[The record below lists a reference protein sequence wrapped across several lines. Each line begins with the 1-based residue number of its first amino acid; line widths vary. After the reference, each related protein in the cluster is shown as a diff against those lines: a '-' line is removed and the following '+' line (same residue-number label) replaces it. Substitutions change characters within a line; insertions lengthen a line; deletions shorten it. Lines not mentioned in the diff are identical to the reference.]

1 VPGWSIVTLDE
12 SHIDGIIAVEKSSFQ
27 QPWQRISFL
36 DELSCR
42 DALDVVVLDPRGG
55 QILAY
60 ACLRLTLDEIHLLKI
75 AVAPLWRR
83 RGIATRLLDYCFGLT
98 QRRKARKVYLEVRR
112 SNGSAM
118 DFYRKIGFRI
128 IGSRP
133 KYYTD
138 TGEDALIMMKSLEE
152 AQ

>member
-1 VPGWSIVTLDE
+1 MPGWSIVTLDE
-12 SHIDGIIAVEKSSFQ
+12 SHIDGIIAIEKTSFQ

-36 DELSCR
+36 NELSCR
-42 DALDVVVLDPRGG
+42 DALDVVVLDPPGG

-75 AVAPLWRR
+75 AVAPRWRR
-83 RGIATRLLDYCFGLT
+83 RGIATWLLDSCLGLA
-98 QRRKARKVYLEVRR
+98 QRRNARKAYLEVRR
-112 SNGSAM
+112 SNVSAI
-118 DFYRKIGFRI
+118 DFYDKVGFQI
-128 IGSRP
+128 IGTRP

>member
-1 VPGWSIVTLDE
+1 MPGWSIVTLDE
-12 SHIDGIIAVEKSSFQ
+12 SHIDGIIAIEKTSFQ

-36 DELSCR
+36 NELSCR
-42 DALDVVVLDPRGG
+42 DALDVVVLDPLGG

-75 AVAPLWRR
+75 AVAPRWRR
-83 RGIATRLLDYCFGLT
+83 RGIAAWLLDFCFGLA
-98 QRRKARKVYLEVRR
+98 RRRDAREVYLEVRR
-112 SNGSAM
+112 SNVSA
-118 DFYRKIGFRI
+118 IGLYDKVGFQI
-128 IGSRP
+128 IGTRP
-133 KYYTD
+133 KYYMD

>member
-1 VPGWSIVTLDE
+1 VPRWSIVTFDE
-12 SHIDGIIAVEKSSFQ
+12 SHIDGIIAIEKSSFQ

-42 DALDVVVLDPRGG
+42 NALDIVVLDPLGG

-75 AVAPLWRR
+75 AVASRWRR
-83 RGIATRLLDYCFGLT
+83 RGIATWLLDYCFGLA
-98 QRRKARKVYLEVRR
+98 QRRNARKVYLEVRR
-112 SNGSAM
+112 SNGSAI
-118 DFYRKIGFRI
+118 DLYSKIGFQI
-128 IGSRP
+128 MDARP

>member
-12 SHIDGIIAVEKSSFQ
+12 SHIDGIIAIENTSFQ

-36 DELSCR
+36 NELSCR
-42 DALDVVVLDPRGG
+42 DALDVVVLGPLGG
-55 QILAY
+55 QIIAY

-75 AVAPLWRR
+75 AVAPRWRR
-83 RGIATRLLDYCFGLT
+83 RGMATWLLDFCFGLA
-98 QRRKARKVYLEVRR
+98 RRQDARKVYLEVRR
-112 SNGSAM
+112 SNVSA
-118 DFYRKIGFRI
+118 IGLYDKVGFQI
-128 IGSRP
+128 IGTRP
-133 KYYTD
+133 KYYMD

>member
-1 VPGWSIVTLDE
+1 VPRWSIVSLDK
-12 SHIDGIIAVEKSSFQ
+12 SYIDGIIAIERKSFQ

-42 DALDVVVLDPRGG
+42 DALDVVVLDPLGG

-60 ACLRLTLDEIHLLKI
+60 ACMRLTLDEIHLLKI
-75 AVAPLWRR
+75 AVAPRWRR
-83 RGIATRLLDYCFGLT
+83 RGIATWLLDYCFELA
-98 QRRKARKVYLEVRR
+98 QRRNARKAYLEVRR

-118 DFYRKIGFRI
+118 DFYIKIGFRI
-128 IGSRP
+128 IGTRP

>member
-12 SHIDGIIAVEKSSFQ
+12 SHIDGIIAIEKTSFQ

-42 DALDVVVLDPRGG
+42 DALDVVVLDPLGG
-55 QILAY
+55 QIFAY
-60 ACLRLTLDEIHLLKI
+60 AFLRMTLDEIHLLKI
-75 AVAPLWRR
+75 AVAPRWRR
-83 RGIATRLLDYCFGLT
+83 RGIATWLLGFCFGLA
-98 QRRKARKVYLEVRR
+98 QRRNARKVYLEVRR
-112 SNGSAM
+112 SNVSAI
-118 DFYRKIGFRI
+118 DLYDKVGFQI
-128 IGSRP
+128 IGTRP

>member
-1 VPGWSIVTLDE
+1 MPGWSIVTLDE
-12 SHIDGIIAVEKSSFQ
+12 SHIDGIIAIEKTSFQ

-36 DELSCR
+36 NELSCR
-42 DALDVVVLDPRGG
+42 DALDVVVLDPHGR

-60 ACLRLTLDEIHLLKI
+60 ACLRLTLDETHLLKI
-75 AVAPLWRR
+75 AVAPRWRR
-83 RGIATRLLDYCFGLT
+83 RGIATWLLDFCFGLA
-98 QRRKARKVYLEVRR
+98 RHRDARKVYLEVRR
-112 SNGSAM
+112 SNVSAI
-118 DFYRKIGFRI
+118 DLYDKAGFQI
-128 IGSRP
+128 IGTRP

>member
-1 VPGWSIVTLDE
+1 MPGWSIVTLDE
-12 SHIDGIIAVEKSSFQ
+12 SHIDGIIAIEKTSFQ

-42 DALDVVVLDPRGG
+42 DALDVVVLDPLGG
-55 QILAY
+55 QIFAY
-60 ACLRLTLDEIHLLKI
+60 AFLRMTLDEIHLLKI
-75 AVAPLWRR
+75 AVAPRWRR
-83 RGIATRLLDYCFGLT
+83 RGIATWLLGFCFGLA
-98 QRRKARKVYLEVRR
+98 QRRNARKVYLEVRR
-112 SNGSAM
+112 SNGSAI
-118 DFYRKIGFRI
+118 DLYDKVGFQI
-128 IGSRP
+128 IGTRP

>member
-1 VPGWSIVTLDE
+1 VPRWSIVTFDE
-12 SHIDGIIAVEKSSFQ
+12 SHIDGIIAIERSSFQ

-36 DELSCR
+36 GELSCR
-42 DALDVVVLDPRGG
+42 DALDIVVLDPLGG

-60 ACLRLTLDEIHLLKI
+60 ACLRLTLDEMHLLKI
-75 AVAPLWRR
+75 AVASRWRR
-83 RGIATRLLDYCFGLT
+83 KGVATWLLDYCFGLA
-98 QRRKARKVYLEVRR
+98 QRRNAQKVYLEVRR
-112 SNGSAM
+112 SNGPAIDLYS
-118 DFYRKIGFRI
+118 KIGFQI
-128 IGSRP
+128 MGTRP

>member
-1 VPGWSIVTLDE
+1 LIVTLDE
-12 SHIDGIIAVEKSSFQ
+12 SHIDGIIAIEKTSFQ

-36 DELSCR
+36 SELTCR
-42 DALDVVVLDPRGG
+42 DALDVVVLDPLGR

-83 RGIATRLLDYCFGLT
+83 RGIASWLLDYCFGPA
-98 QRRKARKVYLEVRR
+98 QRREARQVYLEVRR
-112 SNGSAM
+112 SNVSATE
-118 DFYRKIGFRI
+118 FYSKVGFQI
-128 IGSRP
+128 IGTRP

>member
-12 SHIDGIIAVEKSSFQ
+12 SHIDGIIAIEKTSFQ

-42 DALDVVVLDPRGG
+42 DALDVVVLDPLGG
-55 QILAY
+55 QIFAY
-60 ACLRLTLDEIHLLKI
+60 AFLRMTLDEIHLLKI
-75 AVAPLWRR
+75 AVAPRWRR
-83 RGIATRLLDYCFGLT
+83 RGIATWLLGFCFGLA
-98 QRRKARKVYLEVRR
+98 QRRNARKVYLEVRR
-112 SNGSAM
+112 SNGSAI
-118 DFYRKIGFRI
+118 DLYDKVGFQI
-128 IGSRP
+128 IGTRP

>member
-1 VPGWSIVTLDE
+1 MPGWSIVTLDE
-12 SHIDGIIAVEKSSFQ
+12 SHIDGIIAIEKRSFQ

-36 DELSCR
+36 GELSCR
-42 DALDVVVLDPRGG
+42 DALDVVVLDPLGG

-75 AVAPLWRR
+75 AVAPRWRR
-83 RGIATRLLDYCFGLT
+83 RGIATWLLDFCFGLA
-98 QRRKARKVYLEVRR
+98 QRRNARKVYLEVRR
-112 SNGSAM
+112 SNVPALDLYS
-118 DFYRKIGFRI
+118 KIGFQI
-128 IGSRP
+128 IGKRP

-138 TGEDALIMMKSLEE
+138 TGEDALIMTKSLEE

>member
-1 VPGWSIVTLDE
+1 MPGWSIVTLNE
-12 SHIDGIIAVEKSSFQ
+12 SHIDGIIAIENLSFQ

-36 DELSCR
+36 DELACR
-42 DALDVVVLDPRGG
+42 DALDVVVLGPRCG

-60 ACLRLTLDEIHLLKI
+60 TCLRLTLDEIHLLKI
-75 AVAPLWRR
+75 AVAPRWRR
-83 RGIATRLLDYCFGLT
+83 RGIATWLLDYCFGLA
-98 QRRKARKVYLEVRR
+98 QRRKARNVYLEVRR

-118 DFYRKIGFRI
+118 DFYNKFGFRI
-128 IGSRP
+128 IGTRP

>member
-12 SHIDGIIAVEKSSFQ
+12 SHIDGIIAIEKASFQ

-42 DALDVVVLDPRGG
+42 DALDVVALESLGR

-75 AVAPLWRR
+75 AVAPRWRR
-83 RGIATRLLDYCFGLT
+83 RGVATGLLDYCFGLA
-98 QRRKARKVYLEVRR
+98 QRRDARKVYLEVRR
-112 SNGSAM
+112 SNGSAIEL
-118 DFYRKIGFRI
+118 YNKIGFQI
-128 IGSRP
+128 IGTRP

-138 TGEDALIMMKSLEE
+138 TGEDALMMMKSLEE

>member
-1 VPGWSIVTLDE
+1 MPGWSIVTLDE
-12 SHIDGIIAVEKSSFQ
+12 SHIDGIIAIEESSFQ

-42 DALDVVVLDPRGG
+42 DALDVVVLDPRCG

-75 AVAPLWRR
+75 AVAPRWRR
-83 RGIATRLLDYCFGLT
+83 RGIATWLLDYCLGLG
-98 QRRKARKVYLEVRR
+98 QRRKARKVYLEVRP

>member
-1 VPGWSIVTLDE
+1 MPGWSIVTLDE
-12 SHIDGIIAVEKSSFQ
+12 SHIDGIIAIEKTSFQ

-42 DALDVVVLDPRGG
+42 DALDVVVLDPLGG
-55 QILAY
+55 QIFAY
-60 ACLRLTLDEIHLLKI
+60 AFLRMTLDEIHLLKI
-75 AVAPLWRR
+75 AVAPRWRR
-83 RGIATRLLDYCFGLT
+83 RGIATWLLGFCFGLA
-98 QRRKARKVYLEVRR
+98 QRRNARKVYLEVRR
-112 SNGSAM
+112 SNVSAI
-118 DFYRKIGFRI
+118 DLYDKVGFQI
-128 IGSRP
+128 IGTRP

>member
-12 SHIDGIIAVEKSSFQ
+12 SHIDGIIAIEKTSFQ

-36 DELSCR
+36 NELSCR
-42 DALDVVVLDPRGG
+42 DALDVVVLDPLGG

-75 AVAPLWRR
+75 AVAPRWRR
-83 RGIATRLLDYCFGLT
+83 RGIATWLLDFCFGLA
-98 QRRKARKVYLEVRR
+98 RRGDARKVYLEVRR
-112 SNGSAM
+112 SNVSAI
-118 DFYRKIGFRI
+118 DLYDKVGFQI
-128 IGSRP
+128 IGTRP
-133 KYYTD
+133 EYYLD

>member
-12 SHIDGIIAVEKSSFQ
+12 SHIDGIIAIEKTSFQ

-36 DELSCR
+36 NELSCR
-42 DALDVVVLDPRGG
+42 DALDVVVLDPLGG

-75 AVAPLWRR
+75 AVAPRWRR
-83 RGIATRLLDYCFGLT
+83 RGMATWLLDFCFGLA
-98 QRRKARKVYLEVRR
+98 QRQDARKVYLEVRR
-112 SNGSAM
+112 SNVSAI
-118 DFYRKIGFRI
+118 DLYDKVGFQI
-128 IGSRP
+128 IGTRP
-133 KYYTD
+133 KYYMD

>member
-1 VPGWSIVTLDE
+1 MPGWSIVTLDE
-12 SHIDGIIAVEKSSFQ
+12 SHIDGIIAIEEASFR

-42 DALDVVVLDPRGG
+42 EALDVVVLDPFGG
-55 QILAY
+55 QIVAY

-75 AVAPLWRR
+75 AVAPRWRR
-83 RGIATRLLDYCFGLT
+83 RGIATWLLDYCFELA

-112 SNGSAM
+112 SNGSAI
-118 DFYRKIGFRI
+118 DFYSKIGFQI
-128 IGSRP
+128 IGTRP

-138 TGEDALIMMKSLEE
+138 TGEDALIMTKSLEE